1 MALVVILMLVFKKG
15 TIAFTVILIL
25 LAVALGLE
33 GFDYDVDLA
42 KLWETGNYQ
51 ESRVESITDKDG
63 NTVRLIGSC
72 VKADINCDAFGTQQ
86 EAQEIY
92 ERCAAEIEA
101 NNNIENVKTLDIYG
115 LDRDKDG
122 MVCEALPAAQL

>member
-1 MALVVILMLVFKKG
+1 MALVVILMLVLKKG

-33 GFDYDVDLA
+33 GFNYDVDLG

-51 ESRVESITDKDG
+51 ESRVESVTDKDG

-72 VKADINCDAFGTQQ
+72 VKADVNCDQFETQN

-92 ERCAAEIEA
+92 NTCAAEIEA
-101 NNNIENVKTLDIYG
+101 NNNIDDVKSLDIYG

-122 MVCEALPAAQL
+122 IVCEALPAAQL